1 MTRLPSALELLQAPL
16 DALEHWKS
24 EWPAFEVDE
33 TLAVPEDKAK
43 SVLLQLVDRL
53 RENYPFF
60 HPDYAG
66 QMLKPPHALASIAYF
81 IAQQI
86 NPNNHAL
93 DGGPATAKMEYEV
106 TAELARM
113 FGYKTFLGHL
123 TSSGTIANLE
133 ALWIARSL
141 HPERAI
147 AFSREAHYTHSRMC
161 ELIGARSI
169 EIAVDSHGRMD
180 VDDLRE
186 KLGTGEIG
194 TVVATTGTT
203 PLGAVDPL
211 DKILELRSEF
221 DFRVH
226 VDAAYGG
233 FFRLLADSGGD
244 LEPADARAFRAISE
258 SDSVVVDPHKHGL
271 QPYGCGSILFRDPSI
286 GRYYKHDS
294 PYTYFTSTDLH
305 LGEISLECSRAG
317 AAAAA
322 LWTTFKCFPL
332 DADSGIGSVLRKT
345 RAAAVRWSKLI
356 GQTKELALIVNPSLD
371 IVTFVPL
378 SRDSRVSTMSEL
390 SEKLFARS
398 MEAKEEPVY
407 LAKFHVNPP
416 VGTDL
421 TGLIWDRPSL
431 TGLRSVLMKPEHL
444 ARVPSLHQRVLRAL
458 EGIE

>member
-16 DALEHWKS
+16 EALEHWKS
-24 EWPAFEVDE
+24 EWPVFETDE
-33 TLAVPEDKAK
+33 TLAVPEEKAK

-93 DGGPATAKMEYEV
+93 DGGPATARMEYEV

-141 HPERAI
+141 HPQRAI

-180 VDDLRE
+180 VDDLSE
-186 KLGTGEIG
+186 KLRTGEIG

-211 DKILELRSEF
+211 DKILELRSKF

-233 FFRLLADSGGD
+233 FLPVA
-244 LEPADARAFRAISE
+244 
-258 SDSVVVDPHKHGL
+258 
-271 QPYGCGSILFRDPSI
+271 CGF
-286 GRYYKHDS
+286 GRR
-294 PYTYFTSTDLH
+294 PGT
-305 LGEISLECSRAG
+305 GRCSR
-317 AAAAA
+317 
-322 LWTTFKCFPL
+322 FSCNP
-332 DADSGIGSVLRKT
+332 GIGQCRRRSAQTWYATIWLRFYPFPRPVDRAVLQARLT
-345 RAAAVRWSKLI
+345 VHVLHFD
-356 GQTKELALIVNPSLD
+356 GPS
-371 IVTFVPL
+371 
-378 SRDSRVSTMSEL
+378 S
-390 SEKLFARS
+390 
-398 MEAKEEPVY
+398 
-407 LAKFHVNPP
+407 
-416 VGTDL
+416 
-421 TGLIWDRPSL
+421 W
-431 TGLRSVLMKPEHL
+431 
-444 ARVPSLHQRVLRAL
+444 
-458 EGIE
+458 